1 MHPHWTSIFLPSGF
15 TLLKSFSGCSSSI
28 PRALSTGKCDSLQ
41 TDAEIAGFPA
51 HSINC
56 TLVTWNGQCAF
67 VTESSTRR
75 LPAHRDN
82 TDDALKTTE
91 SEIPVAEAGRFWSSF
106 VLYSRPYFLFLLT
119 SVFRIFFH
127 CSSFSWA
134 SYHCFLSLLSPSCLF
149 LPVSA
154 LSHLEMLIACSLLGG
169 VFLEHSHTPTETQEP
184 TPRRS
189 TQDATCTL
197 FHK

>member
-1 MHPHWTSIFLPSGF
+1 MTLHSPTSQNN
-15 TLLKSFSGCSSSI
+15 FSDYLWCSLVLVNSQNRLA
-28 PRALSTGKCDSLQ
+28 RAPFQD
-41 TDAEIAGFPA
+41 
-51 HSINC
+51 
-56 TLVTWNGQCAF
+56 
-67 VTESSTRR
+67 R
-75 LPAHRDN
+75 
-82 TDDALKTTE
+82 
-91 SEIPVAEAGRFWSSF
+91 SSF
-106 VLYSRPYFLFLLT
+106 VLYSRPYFLLLLT
-119 SVFRIFFH
+119 SVFHIFFH